1 MWNKVIISVLLFAT
15 GWNTSVWAQHRAV
28 AGSHDAI
35 RAKRVSET
43 VDDRW
48 AAAFDSLVTVY
59 KDWHYAGSDTLSNPY
74 YAPLMGSPTLYSAT
88 LHRLMGLSADTATR
102 QCEKMLPSSDRMYAI
117 TEATDNALM
126 AAYTAF
132 PWFVLHEEAEQGTM
146 NVENRIR
153 EGVRAEST
161 LTERFVKEEKR
172 EEQAMVVPSPGD
184 EGWDILVRRPNFW
197 TFKTRLSFQFTQ
209 NHVSDNWY
217 KGGEDHNTLL
227 ASTTI
232 EANFNNQQKIT
243 FDNKLEMNLGFQ
255 TSENDEEHKF
265 KTYSDL
271 LRLTNSFGLQAI
283 KNWYYTVKLQSWTQF
298 CRGYRSNDKKVYSDS
313 MSPFES
319 LLSVGMTFKTQ
330 TKNNKFNIDANF
342 SPIGLKLKYVD
353 RDALATSFGL
363 TEGHKAKWERG
374 SNITVNYTWNL
385 MKNVSWR
392 SRFYYF
398 TDYSKSQIEW
408 ENTFSFTINKYLKGS
423 IFLYPR
429 FDDSRQR
436 QEGESY
442 FQFSEQLL
450 FGLEFNF

>member
-1 MWNKVIISVLLFAT
+1 MWNKFLMAMLLCLG
-15 GWNTSVWAQHRAV
+15 GWNMSALAQRRPVGVSREAARAI
-28 AGSHDAI
+28 HLYQPD
-35 RAKRVSET
+35 
-43 VDDRW
+43 DDRW
-48 AAAFDSLVTVY
+48 AAAFDSLVAVF
-59 KDWHYAGSDTLSNPY
+59 KDWHYAGNDTLSNPY
-74 YAPLMGSPTLYSAT
+74 YAPLMGSPTLYGAT
-88 LHRLMGLSADTATR
+88 LHRLMGLPADTATR
-102 QCEKMLPSSDRMYAI
+102 QSDKMLPSSERMYAI

-172 EEQAMVVPSPGD
+172 EEQAMVVPAPGD

-197 TFKTRLSFQFTQ
+197 TFKTRVSFQFTQ

-217 KGGEDHNTLL
+217 KGGEDHNSLL

-255 TSENDEEHKF
+255 TSENDEVHKF

-271 LRLTNSFGLQAI
+271 LRLTNSFGLQAF
-283 KNWYYTVKLQSWTQF
+283 KNWYYTISLQSWTQF
-298 CRGYRSNDKKVYSDS
+298 CRGYRANDKKVYSDFL
-313 MSPFES
+313 SPFES
-319 LLSVGMTFKTQ
+319 LLSVGMKYKMQ
-330 TKNNKFNIDANF
+330 SKNKKFNIDATF

-353 RDALATSFGL
+353 RDALVTSFGL
-363 TEGHKAKWERG
+363 NEGHNAKWERG

-423 IFLYPR
+423 LFLYPR

-436 QEGESY
+436 KEGETY